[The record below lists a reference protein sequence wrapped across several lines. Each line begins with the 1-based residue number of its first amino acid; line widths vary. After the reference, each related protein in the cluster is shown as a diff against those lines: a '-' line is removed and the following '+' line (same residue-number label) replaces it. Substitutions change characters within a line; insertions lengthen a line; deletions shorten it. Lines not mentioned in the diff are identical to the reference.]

1 MKNWDV
7 HGYNNEVCNAW
18 KEPEPDALKTAAKQS
33 LEKWLFYF
41 DRFNNHEISAR
52 LDEELC
58 SRTEEKMV
66 EWQETSK
73 MSWIEVRVLGF
84 GCSAWLLT
92 PAAVH
97 VHARCRG
104 RAHAMPP
111 DAQMDV
117 RDGLLSCAWER
128 QGNLR
133 GYTSVCI
140 HNGP

>member
-7 HGYNNEVCNAW
+7 HGYNNEACNAW
-18 KEPEPDALKTAAKQS
+18 KEPEPDATKTAARQN

-73 MSWIEVRVLGF
+73 MSWIEVRVPF
-84 GCSAWLLT
+84 SAYWLR
-92 PAAVH
+92 
-97 VHARCRG
+97 AR
-104 RAHAMPP
+104 
-111 DAQMDV
+111 
-117 RDGLLSCAWER
+117 LSDT
-128 QGNLR
+128 
-133 GYTSVCI
+133 TS
-140 HNGP
+140 

>member
-7 HGYNNEVCNAW
+7 HGYNNDICNAW
-18 KEPEPDALKTAAKQS
+18 KEPEPDESKTAARQN

-73 MSWIEVRVLGF
+73 MSWIEVRDLGR
-84 GCSAWLLT
+84 GCL
-92 PAAVH
+92 
-97 VHARCRG
+97 ARALNSPG
-104 RAHAMPP
+104 RSLP
-111 DAQMDV
+111 
-117 RDGLLSCAWER
+117 SCATP
-128 QGNLR
+128 LMSSR
-133 GYTSVCI
+133 GVA
-140 HNGP
+140 

>member
-7 HGYNNEVCNAW
+7 HGYNNEACNAW
-18 KEPEPDALKTAAKQS
+18 KEPEPDATKTAARQN

-73 MSWIEVRVLGF
+73 MSWIEVRA
-84 GCSAWLLT
+84 CAW
-92 PAAVH
+92 
-97 VHARCRG
+97 ARAG
-104 RAHAMPP
+104 RAHGT
-111 DAQMDV
+111 
-117 RDGLLSCAWER
+117 RSRSSCSRPWMCSR
-128 QGNLR
+128 RVG
-133 GYTSVCI
+133 S
-140 HNGP
+140 H

>member
-7 HGYNNEVCNAW
+7 HGYNNEACNAW
-18 KEPEPDALKTAAKQS
+18 KEPEPDATKTAARQN

-73 MSWIEVRVLGF
+73 MSWIEVRALLCVYRYRARSGDATSLLCYF
-84 GCSAWLLT
+84 ICS
-92 PAAVH
+92 P
-97 VHARCRG
+97 R
-104 RAHAMPP
+104 
-111 DAQMDV
+111 
-117 RDGLLSCAWER
+117 SCATPWTNSR
-128 QGNLR
+128 
-133 GYTSVCI
+133 YVV
-140 HNGP
+140 